1 MTSHRPDFQRRRSR
15 RPQGRSNGRRS
26 SSSGFGILVAGAAAL
41 LFLGVFNGDRLP
53 SALSAIIQFSRDLGR
68 AHHPPL
74 GAYYLNCEDARA
86 HGVAPLYAGEPG
98 YRPEMDGDGDGI
110 ACEPY
115 RGM

>member
-1 MTSHRPDFQRRRSR
+1 MTLHRSDFQRRRSR
-15 RPQGRSNGRRS
+15 RSHGRHNGRRS
-26 SSSGFGILVAGAAAL
+26 SFGGFGILVAGAAAL
-41 LFLGVFNGDRLP
+41 MFVGVFYGDRLP
-53 SALSAIIQFSRDLGR
+53 SAFWTAIQFSRDLGR

-74 GAYYLNCEDARA
+74 GAYYLNCDDARA
-86 HGVAPLYAGEPG
+86 HGVAPLYADEPG